1 MRGEGP
7 VHWAWLWGAILLAI
21 GILDVAVRLVTAWSM
36 EWVVRAEAALLLST
50 AFGLLML
57 HRRRPASTAR
67 ARVIQLGLVA
77 SLTLGGLRAALWA
90 MGMPVQYANLA
101 IGILALVGGVSV
113 LWRRRMR
120 PAG

>member
-7 VHWAWLWGAILLAI
+7 VHWAWLWGAVLLAI
-21 GILDVAVRLVTAWSM
+21 GILDIAVRLVTAWSM

-57 HRRRPASTAR
+57 HRRRPASTTR